1 MWLTERKNPRTNFF
15 FSAFCRTLLLK
26 IKTFFGACSADCFLG
41 HVLQM
46 WQQVAV

>member
-1 MWLTERKNPRTNFF
+1 MIHPEVTPVWLTECKNPRTNFF
-15 FSAFCRTLLLK
+15 FSAFCMTS
-26 IKTFFGACSADCFLG
+26 FFSAAFWG